1 MMQTQ
6 LSVQDAVHDLYNEMS
21 DPASLAML
29 LKAYRKLEKGGDP
42 EITAAKVMLSLQHN
56 AFERDVKVPDGPAL
70 ESLREAGKHAG
81 LNTPIRADLEDL
93 F

>member
-1 MMQTQ
+1 MQTQ
-6 LSVQDAVHDLYNEMS
+6 LSVRDAIHDLYNEMD

-29 LKAYRKLEKGGDP
+29 LKAYRKLDRGGDP
-42 EITAAKVMLSLQHN
+42 DTTAAKVMLSLQHN
-56 AFERDVKVPDGPAL
+56 AFERKVPVPAGPAL
-70 ESLREAGKHAG
+70 EALREAGKHAG